1 MQSGIACRDN
11 DFYVVNYPD
20 EARTTYR
27 LDDEE
32 LAMLVSPESLGRCY
46 NVGKRV
52 KGISCRNREDF
63 SKDGPSLISKTV
75 KDSKITDE
83 LALESGL

>member
-1 MQSGIACRDN
+1 
-11 DFYVVNYPD
+11 
-20 EARTTYR
+20 
-27 LDDEE
+27 
-32 LAMLVSPESLGRCY
+32 MLVSPESLGRCY